1 MSLIRPELARTLT
14 RWREALVALA
24 VALFGL
30 WLVGLGGPIMLVLGG
45 LVTAMG
51 LLMAVFAWRRQRFRL
66 EIDAP
71 GVVSIDEGRIT
82 YLGPIVGGA
91 VALAELVEIDVIDL
105 PGPRRCWRLR
115 QADNQM
121 LLVPLAAAGAEAL
134 YDHLAALPGMESRAL
149 MSALEGEA
157 KPARRIWHRNLEPEL
172 IEAEL

>member
-1 MSLIRPELARTLT
+1 MSFIRPDVARALAR
-14 RWREALVALA
+14 RREALVALG

-30 WLVGLGGPIMLVLGG
+30 WLAQLGGPIMLVLGG
-45 LVTAMG
+45 LVTATG

-71 GVVSIDEGRIT
+71 GVVSVDEGRIT
-82 YLGPIVGGA
+82 YLGPITGGA
-91 VALAELVEIDVIDL
+91 VALRELVEVEVIDL

-134 YDHLAALPGMESRAL
+134 YDHFAALPGMETRAL

-157 KPARRIWHRNLEPEL
+157 HPARQIWQRSLVPELMEPE
-172 IEAEL
+172 I